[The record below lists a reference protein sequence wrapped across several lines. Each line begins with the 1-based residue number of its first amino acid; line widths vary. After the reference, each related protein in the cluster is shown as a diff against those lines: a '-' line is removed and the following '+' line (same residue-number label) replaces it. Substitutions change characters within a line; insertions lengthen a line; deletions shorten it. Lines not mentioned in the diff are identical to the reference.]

1 MAKGFFGNAPGY
13 FTDKQDITVG
23 DVGRKAISD
32 FIWLN
37 DTATNA
43 AKREGLIL
51 AGIPADIH
59 NVVSGLYGGDQL
71 KYGTSD
77 HLLNWGKEN
86 SIINLKDPSIGMQIA
101 AGILGG
107 GVGLGKKAAKNLI
120 NVGEDLGKGLD
131 GASALKKLEGKQ
143 NLKRTL
149 SDADVTRSKRF
160 NKESGQYIGAPPGVD
175 SPQKL
180 GAMVTDYN
188 NAMIEGFAG
197 RNFYKDSS
205 KDIYER
211 TGGNKEMADKFAQ
224 NLAILSR
231 RNNVGGNTTMSAKA
245 AIQSAAGEPI
255 STGRFPTKDSPPLQE
270 LYDASGT
277 DYLGYKRDPFATQ
290 LGVKWSPRLIGRGVN
305 DMHEAELMGYPT
317 GNVGGKTQHAFM
329 DEVRGRAIDKAN
341 KSSLGGISNWNTGT
355 AQAAAWSGN
364 KIRRGDIEPG
374 DAAKSYADYLPIHE
388 ANATFEAVPGESTN
402 HLGGLLSAPF
412 ETIQKFTDD
421 PRGNWVNDFGRDMIS
436 STANLLPG
444 KTESAVGRFK
454 GGSVPAYIARPLTA
468 TETRADESRGMTQG
482 SKDAMDAEGAFR
494 GYFDA
499 QDGSAWH
506 KLQPAKN
513 ADLYDGASIEF
524 SRGFTPDDMKKIAPI
539 FEEYGYGVASA
550 PKGVT
555 ILANDGK
562 VKGFGEKTKLGKE
575 FGKEIRKIIKSNKSM
590 FEDVKTDF
598 GRLDKGYIDFEGAA
612 KNSGPS
618 PVTHKMLDSVNK
630 SQKIKGLLGNS
641 QEIKDTI
648 LAKNIRDADYS
659 KQGFGKLNPKY
670 VLARKIFSESGW
682 KGIEKA
688 AAKGLL
694 PAAAVAFIVEEESSQ
709 ENPNGV

>member
-59 NVVSGLYGGDQL
+59 NAVSGLYGGDQL

-77 HLLNWGKEN
+77 HLLRAGKERN
-86 SIINLKDPSIGMQIA
+86 LINKKDPSYGWQIA
-101 AGILGG
+101 AGILSGG
-107 GVGLGKKAAKNLI
+107 AGLRKTAAKNLI

-188 NAMIEGFAG
+188 RAMIEGFPG
-197 RNFYKDSS
+197 RNFYKESS

-231 RNNVGGNTTMSAKA
+231 SNNVGGNTTMSAKA

-255 STGRFPTKDSPPLQE
+255 KTGRFPTKDSPPLQE
-270 LYDASGT
+270 LYDANST

-290 LGVKWSPRLIGRGVN
+290 LGVKWSPGLIGRGVN
-305 DMHEAELMGYPT
+305 DMHEAELMGYPS
-317 GNVGGKTQHAFM
+317 GKVGGKTQHAFM
-329 DEVRGRAIDKAN
+329 DEIRARAIEKAN
-341 KSSLGGISNWNTGT
+341 KSSLGGVSDWDTGT

-374 DAAKSYADYLPIHE
+374 DAAKSYADYLPGHE
-388 ANATFEAVPGESTN
+388 VNSTYEAVPGEAAD
-402 HLGGLLSAPF
+402 HLPGLLSAPF
-412 ETIQKFTDD
+412 KTTQKFTDD
-421 PRGNWVNDFGRDMIS
+421 LRGDWKNKYGRDMLS
-436 STANLLPG
+436 SEANLYPG

-454 GGSVPAYIARPLTA
+454 DGSAPANIARPLTA
-468 TETRADESRGMTQG
+468 TETRSDKSRGMTEG
-482 SKDAMDAEGAFR
+482 SKDAMNSVEAFR

-513 ADLYDGASIEF
+513 ADAYNGASIRF
-524 SRGFTPDDMKKIAPI
+524 NRDFTPDDMKKIAPI
-539 FEEYGYGVASA
+539 FEEHGYGIAST
-550 PKGVT
+550 PKGLTV
-555 ILANDGK
+555 IANNGK
-562 VKGFGEKTKLGKE
+562 EFGRKTKLGKE
-575 FGKEIRKIIKSNKSM
+575 FGKEVRDIIKANKSAFDGSEM
-590 FEDVKTDF
+590 EL
-598 GRLDKGYIDFEGAA
+598 GRLDSSYIDFEGAA

-641 QEIKDTI
+641 QEIKDTV

-659 KQGFGKLNPKY
+659 KQGFGKLNKKY

-682 KGIEKA
+682 KGLEKA

-694 PAAAVAFIVEEESSQ
+694 PAAAVAFIAEEESNQ
-709 ENPNGV
+709 ESFNGV

>member
-1 MAKGFFGNAPGY
+1 MAKGYFGNAPGY

-32 FIWLN
+32 FKWLN

-43 AKREGLIL
+43 VKREGLIL
-51 AGIPADIH
+51 AGIPGDIH
-59 NVVSGLYGGDQL
+59 NAVSGLYGGDQL

-86 SIINLKDPSIGMQIA
+86 SIINPKDPSIGMQIA

-120 NVGEDLGKGLD
+120 NVGEDLGQGLD
-131 GASALKKLEGKQ
+131 SASALKALEGRKK
-143 NLKRTL
+143 LKSVL

-180 GAMVTDYN
+180 GAIVTDYN
-188 NAMIEGFAG
+188 KAMIEGFPG
-197 RNFYKDSS
+197 RNFYKESS
-205 KDIYER
+205 KDIWDR

-231 RNNVGGNTTMSAKA
+231 SNNVGGNTTMSAKA
-245 AIQSAAGEPI
+245 AIQSAAGEPVK
-255 STGRFPTKDSPPLQE
+255 TGRFPTKDSPPLQE
-270 LYDASGT
+270 LYDANST

-305 DMHEAELMGYPT
+305 DMHESELMGYPS
-317 GNVGGKTQHAFM
+317 GKVGGKTQHAFM

-341 KSSLGGISNWNTGT
+341 KNALGGEKKWTTGT

-364 KIRRGDIEPG
+364 KIRRGDIQPG
-374 DAAKSYADYLPIHE
+374 DAAKSYADYLPLHE
-388 ANATFEAVPGESTN
+388 ANSTFEAVPGESAN
-402 HLGGLLSAPF
+402 HLSGLPSAPF
-412 ETIQKFTDD
+412 ETVQKFTDD
-421 PRGNWVNDFGRDMIS
+421 PRGNWANKFGRDMIYS
-436 STANLLPG
+436 EANLLPG

-454 GGSVPAYIARPLTA
+454 DGSAPANIARPITA
-468 TETRADESRGMTQG
+468 TETRADKSRGMTEG
-482 SKDAMDAEGAFR
+482 SKDAMNSAEAFR

-513 ADLYDGASIEF
+513 ADAYNGASINF
-524 SRGFTPDDMKKIAPI
+524 DRDFTPDDMKKIAPI
-539 FEEYGYGVASA
+539 FEKHGYGIAST

-555 ILANDGK
+555 VIANDGK
-562 VKGFGEKTKLGKE
+562 EFGRKTKLGKE
-575 FGKEIRKIIKSNKSM
+575 FGKDVRDIIKANKSE
-590 FEDVKTDF
+590 FDGAQIDL
-598 GRLDKGYIDFEGAA
+598 GRLDSGYIDFEGAA
-612 KNSGPS
+612 KNAGPS
-618 PVTHKMLDSVNK
+618 PVTQELLSRVNK
-630 SQKIKGLLGNS
+630 NPKIKGLLGNS
-641 QEIKDTI
+641 QEIKDAV
-648 LAKNIRDADYS
+648 LAKNARDADYS
-659 KQGFGKLNPKY
+659 KQGFGKLNKKY

-688 AAKGLL
+688 AARGLL
-694 PAAAVAFIVEEESSQ
+694 PAAAVAFIVEEESNQ